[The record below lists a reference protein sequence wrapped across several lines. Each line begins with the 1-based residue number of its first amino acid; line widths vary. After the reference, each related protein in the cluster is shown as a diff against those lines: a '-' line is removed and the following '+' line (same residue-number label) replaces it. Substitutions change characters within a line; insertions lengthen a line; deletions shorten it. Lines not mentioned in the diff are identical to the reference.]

1 MIYVDANATYPV
13 APQHYLDVAVMLQQV
28 DGNPSS
34 IHAPGRN
41 AKVAME
47 RARSDVA
54 VMLGARAAEVV
65 FTSGATEANNLAL
78 HGLVGKA
85 ALAAGTTLPHLIVT
99 AAEHSSVIGP
109 ALALRDLGLCRLDVA
124 PVLASGVVDSEAL
137 LALMNPQTV
146 GIAMMHANNETGAV
160 SPVRAL
166 TQSIKAKNPAVHV
179 HVDGVQMLGKADITW
194 YGLSGIDSAAF
205 SAHKVGAFKGV
216 GALFLKAGAKLLPLA
231 SGGGQERGR
240 RPGTENIPGIV
251 SFGLRCQEIKGQEA
265 VVAEHMRCL
274 RAAWLLAVDAVPGAV
289 VHGPTALDAVDSLP
303 NTVNFHID
311 GVSGDDL
318 LLNFD
323 LAGIHASS
331 GSACSSSVARPSHV
345 LLAMGYDDWTALN
358 SVRVSFGP
366 GGNLVDVTRMA
377 EILREI
383 VARVRRG

>member
-13 APQHYLDVAVMLQQV
+13 SPQHYLDVAVMLQQV

-99 AAEHSSVIGP
+99 AGEHSSVIGP

-124 PVLASGVVDSEAL
+124 PVLASGVVDSETL

-166 TQSIKAKNPAVHV
+166 THSIKAKNPTVHV

-265 VVAEHMRCL
+265 AVAEHMRCL

-289 VHGPTALDAVDSLP
+289 VHGPKALDAVDSLP

-366 GGNLVDVTRMA
+366 GGSLVDVTRMA